1 MTKKLMAF
9 LIATTGL
16 FMLSACGETT
26 DSTPM
31 ESLNSSNET
40 SEIDSSN
47 QAQETEDGYRTLYQ
61 SSLAQFENGKLD
73 EAAGSI
79 EIVLENDLSDY
90 PELKAQATELK
101 TKINTAQA
109 EKVKSDK
116 TAELLENSVYK
127 TERVSELAATEFKD
141 ATGQEIKSASD
152 DAIKTWLA
160 DKEAT
165 ENSATTSSDS
175 ATTSSD
181 SATVSSE
188 SVSSSSVSSEAI
200 PVISV
205 EEERNNVLDKIISL
219 TGISAKDNQFYA
231 SKEDENT
238 YQVEVRHAHEVDG
251 VGISNMVG
259 MFKYDLSTETL
270 MKMDP
275 LTGEYNVYTK

>member
-16 FMLSACGETT
+16 FMLSACGEKT

-175 ATTSSD
+175 AT
-181 SATVSSE
+181 VSSE

-200 PVISV
+200 PVISA